1 MANEGLKAELSRVEH
16 VLNSVR
22 RENQEIEGDIAAV
35 ESSMIQAEQDMSNTR
50 AYIQSSLD
58 NDNNRLLQAH
68 RNVVNALEIQGQMED
83 LYQRFKYME
92 MANKQIRACNDK
104 KYYDFKVYRQV
115 RKIVQGV
122 MDDMDFSMV
131 SDEMIAKAVE
141 KSQLQQPDY
150 WLTSAMLAFV
160 NWRSDNRADAE
171 RALVSA
177 MTLDDRKTASFF
189 MVFNLRLASLNTNAP
204 GMRAKRE
211 QAALKWFDYLA
222 LTGRQPGAGSNGDVE
237 PAINLKGAEKPLVL
251 LFFSMLSNTI
261 RDKVSDTTRIKVTNY
276 VNELIKEDLETEGSD
291 RSLVAR
297 RIADE
302 FSAFADDHTF
312 GYESIRTHVM
322 RDDCA
327 QLVNALALARNNANI
342 ISFVNDVTTVPT
354 DERNQ
359 YLKDYIDRIVEQP
372 CKTEIDVYDEIERNE
387 FIIKCQGDKELALQQ
402 YAAKKQ
408 YEESNF
414 HIVAE
419 MMNWIYSPD
428 ASNMVNGQMRKNM
441 FCATKQL
448 QQEGYTEYRNRYRA
462 MVSPLRTVT
471 IDNNPVQVDLSKPE
485 ESKAMADDYFKR
497 TCAEQQHKIS
507 DMYAYIAIVVGV
519 VLAVAMVF
527 VYPPLIALGAV
538 AALVGGFMLVL
549 NHKQRN
555 NIFKHYQLMNTQA
568 AQEFDALAGE
578 WNKFMAEF
586 SEADRLSE
594 TVVSRIDAAV

>member
-1 MANEGLKAELSRVEH
+1 MANEGLKAELNRVER
-16 VLNSVR
+16 VLESVR
-22 RENQEIEGDIAAV
+22 NENAEIEGDIVAV
-35 ESSMIQAEQDMSNTR
+35 ESSMIEAERNMANTR
-50 AYIQSSLD
+50 TYIQSSLD

-83 LYQRFKYME
+83 LYRRFKYME

-160 NWRSDNRADAE
+160 NWRSDNKAEAE
-171 RALVSA
+171 RALISA

-222 LTGRQPGAGSNGDVE
+222 LTGRQPGTCSTE

-261 RDKVSDTTRIKVTNY
+261 RDKVSDTTRIKVTKY
-276 VNELIKEDLETEGSD
+276 INELIGEDLAREGSD
-291 RSLVAR
+291 RNIVAR

-302 FSAFADDHTF
+302 FSAFANDHTF
-312 GYESIRTHVM
+312 EYKAIRTYV
-322 RDDCA
+322 RREDCA
-327 QLVNALALARNNANI
+327 QLVNALALARNNANV
-342 ISFVNDVTTVPT
+342 ISYVNDVTTVSA

-372 CKTEIDVYDEIERNE
+372 CKTESDVYDEIERNE
-387 FIIKCQGDKELALQQ
+387 FIIKCQGDKELAQKQ
-402 YAAKKQ
+402 YMAKKQ
-408 YEESNF
+408 YEESDF
-414 HIVAE
+414 HIIAE
-419 MMNWIYSPD
+419 MMDWIYTPS
-428 ASNMVNGQMRKNM
+428 ASTMVNGQMRKNM

-462 MVSPLRTVT
+462 MVSPRCTVT
-471 IDNNPVQVDLSKPE
+471 IDSNPVQVDLSKPQ
-485 ESKAMADDYFKR
+485 ESKAMADDYFTR

-507 DMYAYIAIVVGV
+507 DICAYITIAVGII
-519 VLAVAMVF
+519 LAVAMVF
-527 VYPPLIALGAV
+527 VFPPLIAIGVV
-538 AALVGGFMLVL
+538 AAIIGGFMLVS
-549 NHKQRN
+549 NHKQRDS
-555 NIFKHYQLMNTQA
+555 IFKHYQLLNTQT
-568 AQEFDALAGE
+568 AQQFDALAEE

-586 SEADRLSE
+586 SEADGQSQA
-594 TVVSRIDAAV
+594 VVSRIDAV